1 MNLFFPN
8 LTKNIIMH
16 LTSTI
21 MSSHTV
27 FNYIMEHKENEFI
40 LLKNELLISDVNN
53 KLIIIISLIKNILDK
68 NNITNIDELIKNY
81 KKPLVELLDDFSVI
95 SYKEIPTD
103 NSINLPEPIKISLN
117 STLDVIEQ
125 INQVLHSIHDK
136 IVNHKKS
143 YIKYVSRINVH
154 SELQQIKTLDIIF
167 DKRLKMLLDL
177 LVVYKIC

>member
-1 MNLFFPN
+1 
-8 LTKNIIMH
+8 
-16 LTSTI
+16 

-27 FNYIMEHKENEFI
+27 FNYIMTHKEDEFI
-40 LLKNELLISDVNN
+40 LLQNELLLSDINN
-53 KLIIIISLIKNILDK
+53 KLIIITSLIKNILDK

-81 KKPLVELLDDFSVI
+81 KKPLIELLDDFNIV
-95 SYKEIPTD
+95 SYQEIPTD

-117 STLDVIEQ
+117 STLDIVEQ
-125 INQVLHSIHDK
+125 INKVLHSIHDK

-167 DKRLKMLLDL
+167 DERLKLLLDL
-177 LVVYKIC
+177 LLIYNIC